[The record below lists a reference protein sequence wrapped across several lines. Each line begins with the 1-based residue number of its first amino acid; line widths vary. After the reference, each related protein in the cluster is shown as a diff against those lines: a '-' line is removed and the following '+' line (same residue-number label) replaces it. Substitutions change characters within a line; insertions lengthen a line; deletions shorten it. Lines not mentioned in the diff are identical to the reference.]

1 MSVYEDVVVRI
12 VEKGTVKNVIS
23 DKIEKKGTDLELEE
37 LNQLW
42 WEIEIVCKSIID
54 DSVGLLHQNPSS
66 MVEILISNL

>member
-37 LNQLW
+37 LN
-42 WEIEIVCKSIID
+42 
-54 DSVGLLHQNPSS
+54 
-66 MVEILISNL
+66 